1 MGLDRDLYPV
11 LEVELRSPVAV
22 AAAGSG
28 RAWVVSAVDGRPQ
41 GRHRLLLVDTAGVA
55 EVDVPLPPLV
65 ALEVTPRGEALVLAG
80 AGGMIS
86 LCRVGCDGVTKTL
99 LELPQA
105 VSLAIQGERALVG
118 DRGGQWV
125 EVGVTAGDARTLTVL
140 PGGEWALAPA
150 TRGGWWALE
159 GGGVLSLLS
168 PMGRSIGSVDLALE
182 RGRVVPQGRGGGC
195 WVVGGERG
203 VAVRVDARGRVRRR
217 VERLPI
223 AGFEAALPWGA
234 GGVLCVTPGALVL
247 LDHGGRLRLLQG
259 GFAFAVDGAWM

>member
-1 MGLDRDLYPV
+1 M

-195 WVVGGERG
+195 WVVGGER
-203 VAVRVDARGRVRRR
+203 
-217 VERLPI
+217 LPI